1 MSRFGLNNFTLNQ
14 EEAKKVAQRAIDK
27 GKEAAK
33 STLEK
38 VKSNKNVQE
47 ISEQVKKVLEDSTD
61 FLKPILEKVSEI
73 PELVKANN
81 LKVKFTKAITALRKK
96 EAFNQLFDDEIN
108 ASDKDEIRKTQL
120 LALRNILAQNINVFT
135 YNDYRNNRFFN
146 YEYILLILKNRLAVL
161 RDIQGSIQGGEG
173 RLGKLLDA
181 LKMDNTLKEYITGA
195 TRTKPKLTPLDL
207 DESFFHALND
217 ILLNFIGGKKQN
229 QESDEESDKESS
241 KQHEGLQTIINLF
254 EGLQDQD
261 KKKQIKIDVQN
272 SVNELNGDPD
282 KAKYIQTLM
291 NNLKGLTP
299 EQIGQVNDSAQ
310 LLLPKTPGGTR
321 RNKTNQK
328 KRKSSKRKIH
338 K

>member
-146 YEYILLILKNRLAVL
+146 YKYILLILKNRLAVL
-161 RDIQGSIQGGEG
+161 EDIKGSIQDKEDKEDEEG
-173 RLGKLLDA
+173 RLDRLLKA
-181 LKMDNTLKEYITGA
+181 LKMDNTLKEYILGNT
-195 TRTKPKLTPLDL
+195 TTEPKPTALGNKITPLILAD
-207 DESFFHALND
+207 SFFHGLND
-217 ILLNFIGGKKQN
+217 ILINFTEPNG
-229 QESDEESDKESS
+229 ESKEAG
-241 KQHEGLQTIINLF
+241 GLQTIIKLF
-254 EGLQDQD
+254 EDLTVHET
-261 KKKQIKIDVQN
+261 KEVIKTKIQK
-272 SVNELNGDPD
+272 SVDELNEKDMPRVMELI
-282 KAKYIQTLM
+282 KEITEKNST
-291 NNLKGLTP
+291 NNN
-299 EQIGQVNDSAQ
+299 I
-310 LLLPKTPGGTR
+310 TPGGTR